1 MSACRFPR
9 VLLLAS
15 ALGIGLAA
23 LAGAPRPAAA
33 QVRIPGDPASP
44 GGPLGLP
51 LGSGDPQQQI
61 QQQQLQLQQQQRERD
76 RQFQQQQQIQR
87 QQTQD
92 LERWRRSQQLQQR
105 ERMVRPPPA
114 MQPVQGPRVVQPPPG
129 PPPRQTDEDRGDCR
143 VVERRQRGEVV
154 RRQECRV
161 CDPPGENYGIIVED
175 RRSRCR
181 VISRPVG

>member
-1 MSACRFPR
+1 MPACRFPML
-9 VLLLAS
+9 LLLAS
-15 ALGIGLAA
+15 MLGSALAA
-23 LAGAPRPAAA
+23 APVPATA

-76 RQFQQQQQIQR
+76 LQGQQQQQIQR
-87 QQTQD
+87 RQVQD
-92 LERWRRSQQLQQR
+92 LERWQRSQQLRQP
-105 ERMVRPPPA
+105 ERAVRPSPQ

-129 PPPRQTDEDRGDCR
+129 PPPRAIDNEGGDCR

-154 RRQECRV
+154 RLRECRV

-175 RRSRCR
+175 RRARCR
-181 VISRPVG
+181 VVSRPAG